1 MVYGFGRGSGHR
13 GGAGFGFRGSS
24 PPSPYVGRG
33 RGGKPRCGYLI
44 HNKEPEGSRSPEMD
58 REQEIAF
65 LRSQAEAI
73 RKELNQ
79 VETRIKDQEAEN
91 RRSASGRNIITK

>member
-1 MVYGFGRGSGHR
+1 MVYGFGRGHGRR
-13 GGAGFGFRGSS
+13 GGAGLGFRGSS

-44 HNKEPEGSRSPEMD
+44 HNKGSRGSRSPEMD

-65 LRSQAEAI
+65 LRSQAKAI
-73 RKELNQ
+73 RKELSQ
-79 VETRIKDQEAEN
+79 IETRIKDQEA
-91 RRSASGRNIITK
+91 